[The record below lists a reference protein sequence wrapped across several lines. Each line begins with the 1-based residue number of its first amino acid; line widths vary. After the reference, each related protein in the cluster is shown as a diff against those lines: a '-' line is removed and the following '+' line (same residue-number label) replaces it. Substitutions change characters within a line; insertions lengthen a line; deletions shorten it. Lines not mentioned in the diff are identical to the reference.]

1 MGFMRKLL
9 RLLYQ
14 PYKFLVFI
22 PICLLSTCFFVALG
36 VVIVF
41 LFNDRVAHRTTGVWW
56 SRFIS
61 YITPIRVKVIGRE
74 NVEKGRSYMVIA
86 NHQSQYDILVLYGW
100 LGINIKWV
108 MKSELR
114 KVPVFGYAGEKGGN
128 IYVDRSSPEALRS
141 TLEGSRSKITGGTSI
156 IMLPEGTR
164 SRTGELGEF
173 KHGAFVIARELGL
186 PILPVTITGTRDI
199 LPPGGWN
206 VFPGTAI
213 MTIHPAIEIAGYGED
228 RLNELKER
236 ARGVIL
242 AELLAQGEGKRD
254 A

>member
-1 MGFMRKLL
+1 MSLTRKLL
-9 RLLYQ
+9 RFLYQ
-14 PYKFLVFI
+14 PYKFLVLI
-22 PICLLSTCFFVALG
+22 PLSVLATCFFVALG
-36 VVIVF
+36 VLVVF

-56 SRFIS
+56 SRFIG
-61 YITPIRVKVIGRE
+61 YITPIRVRVVGRQ

-114 KVPVFGYAGEKGGN
+114 RVPVFGYAGEKGGN
-128 IYVDRSSPEALRS
+128 IYVDRSSPEALKS
-141 TLEGSRSKITGGTSI
+141 TLEGSRSRIVGGTSI

-164 SRTGELGEF
+164 TRTGELGEF
-173 KHGAFVIARELGL
+173 KSGAFIIARELGL
-186 PILPVTITGTRDI
+186 PILPVTINGTRRI

-206 VFPGTAI
+206 VFPGSVI
-213 MTIHPAIEIAGYGED
+213 MTIHPPIEIAGHGED
-228 RLNELKER
+228 WLEKLKER

-242 AELLAQGEGKRD
+242 AELHAQGEGKSES
-254 A
+254 

>member
-1 MGFMRKLL
+1 MGIIRRFL

-14 PYKFLVFI
+14 PYKFLVLI
-22 PICLLSTCFFVALG
+22 PLTVLATCFFVLLG
-36 VVIVF
+36 VIIVF

-61 YITPIRVKVIGRE
+61 CITPIRVKVIGRE
-74 NVEKGRSYMVIA
+74 NIEKGRSYMVVA

-128 IYVDRSSPEALRS
+128 IYVDRSSPEALRR
-141 TLEGSRSKITGGTSI
+141 TLDGARSKIVGGTSI

-164 SRTGELGEF
+164 TRTGALGEF
-173 KHGAFVIARELGL
+173 RNGAFVIARELNL
-186 PILPVTITGTRDI
+186 PVLPVTITGTRRI

-206 VFPGTAI
+206 VFPGTAL
-213 MTIHPAIEIAGYGED
+213 MTIHPAIETAGYGED
-228 RLNELKER
+228 RLDKLKEL
-236 ARGVIL
+236 AREVIL
-242 AELLAQGEGKRD
+242 AELIARGEGKRES
-254 A
+254 

>member
-1 MGFMRKLL
+1 MGVTRKLL

-14 PYKFLVFI
+14 PYRLLVLI
-22 PICLLSTCFFVALG
+22 PMSVLATCFFVALG
-36 VVIVF
+36 VVIIF

-74 NVEKGRSYMVIA
+74 NIRNDRSYMVIA

-141 TLEGSRSKITGGTSI
+141 TLEGARSKIVGGTSI

-173 KHGAFVIARELGL
+173 KNGAFVIARELNL
-186 PILPVTITGTRDI
+186 PILPVTITGTRRI
-199 LPPGGWN
+199 LPPGGWD
-206 VFPGTAI
+206 VFPGTAV
-213 MTIHPAIEIAGYGED
+213 MTILPPIEIDGYGED
-228 RLNELKER
+228 RLNELKVR
-236 ARGVIL
+236 ARGTIL
-242 AELLAQGEGKRD
+242 AELAAQGEGKRES
-254 A
+254 